1 MRGTSNVEFWLIKE
15 TSHQLFHGHSPVYV
29 HGVAWSSSQIRS
41 PTWSQYCCIMT
52 LHLFHSKVEVT
63 IVSTRSIRKRCLS
76 NIMFCTFC
84 VFGNTFKYTCES
96 SAKYG
101 LDPIISLQLFFSFLA
116 KITQGMVLLMHLMCN
131 TKYISQTIPL
141 HKCAL
146 NPKIGFVIYLV
157 VFFYNCIWV
166 QLKLDFGFW
175 ILEFVEW
182 RSAWFN
188 LRKYDM
194 HIYSAYCTQ
203 PLSPSGDPTW
213 SYFANKKVP

>member
-1 MRGTSNVEFWLIKE
+1 MWVQSQSNWVIIDSSHSNKMEKE
-15 TSHQLFHGHSPVYV
+15 EKPPPHTKWGAPPMLNSGLLKKPHTNYSMAVV
-29 HGVAWSSSQIRS
+29 WSSSQIRS
-41 PTWSQYCCIMT
+41 PTWSQSCCIMT

-101 LDPIISLQLFFSFLA
+101 LDPIISSQLFFSFLA

-175 ILEFVEW
+175 
-182 RSAWFN
+182 N
-188 LRKYDM
+188 L
-194 HIYSAYCTQ
+194 
-203 PLSPSGDPTW
+203 
-213 SYFANKKVP
+213 